1 MLEIFYLYDKG
12 DYENMTAELSNI
24 DWSKKIGWITDP
36 EEAYEVFT
44 ETLSTLCDK
53 YIPTKTVGSENKY
66 KKSYDKDTVRAI
78 KKKHRAWQRYMET
91 RSGQKYI
98 EYVRQR
104 NKVSKLTKKAQRDYE
119 KAIAQDVKNNPKKFW
134 KYVKTKT
141 KSPCNIPDLYLQED
155 DLDKGLATEDKD
167 KADVL
172 ADFYSS
178 VFTKEPS
185 GAIPNPK
192 PQHITS
198 VLHKSIFTE
207 EKIKKKLLAL
217 KTTKS
222 PGPDKIHPRVLKEV
236 ATAIAKPLYWIFSS
250 TMEKRK
256 LPTIWKRANVSPI
269 FKKGNRQLA
278 SNYRPV
284 SLTCI
289 LCKLQ
294 ESMIRDDII
303 AHMNANGLISN
314 KQFGFISGRST
325 ILQLLHVVEEWTD
338 ILDSGGTIDVCYM
351 HFMKAFDKVPHRR
364 LLEKVKSYGIDG
376 DILAWIKS
384 FLEDRK
390 QCVVVNGKHS
400 SWREVTSGIP
410 QGSVLGPLL
419 FVLYINDLPDTAISQ
434 VFLFADDTKLYRQ
447 IRNDSDHKIFQDDIS
462 KLQSWTDDW
471 LLKFHPDKCKILG
484 VGKKELTHQY
494 YMTKDD
500 HSRVALSRV
509 QDEKDVGVTFDEDM
523 TFRKD
528 ISTRAIKANS
538 IMGIIRRTYT
548 YLDPQSFKLLFKSLV
563 RPHLEYGA
571 PIWNPRPKRDIT
583 ELEKGQRRATRQ
595 VPQLKGLSYEDRLR
609 KLQLPTLR
617 YRRLRGGM
625 IETYKLLH
633 DIYDPILPK
642 LLDPVEK
649 SKTRGHRLKLPK
661 KSAKNNIK
669 GHVFSHRIVNDWN
682 SLPEDVVSAPSVNAF
697 KNRLD
702 SHWRTPLR
710 CKVPEL

>member
-1 MLEIFYLYDKG
+1 MFI
-12 DYENMTAELSNI
+12 
-24 DWSKKIGWITDP
+24 
-36 EEAYEVFT
+36 
-44 ETLSTLCDK
+44 
-53 YIPTKTVGSENKY
+53 
-66 KKSYDKDTVRAI
+66 
-78 KKKHRAWQRYMET
+78 Q
-91 RSGQKYI
+91 
-98 EYVRQR
+98 
-104 NKVSKLTKKAQRDYE
+104 
-119 KAIAQDVKNNPKKFW
+119 
-134 KYVKTKT
+134 
-141 KSPCNIPDLYLQED
+141 
-155 DLDKGLATEDKD
+155 LD
-167 KADVL
+167 
-172 ADFYSS
+172 SWR
-178 VFTKEPS
+178 
-185 GAIPNPK
+185 
-192 PQHITS
+192 
-198 VLHKSIFTE
+198 LHKSIFTE

-236 ATAIAKPLYWIFSS
+236 ATTIAKPLYWIFSS
-250 TMEKRK
+250 TMEKIK

-269 FKKGNRQLA
+269 FKKRNKQLA

-338 ILDSGGTIDVCYM
+338 ILESGGTIDVCYM
-351 HFMKAFDKVPHRR
+351 DFMKAFDKVPHRR
-364 LLEKVKSYGIDG
+364 LLENVKSYGIDG
-376 DILAWIKS
+376 DILAWIRS

-390 QCVVVNGKHS
+390 QRVVVNGKHS

-419 FVLYINDLPDTAISQ
+419 FVLYINDLLHTAISQ
-434 VFLFADDTKLYRQ
+434 VFLLADDTKLYRQ
-447 IRNDSDHKIFQDDIS
+447 IGNDSDHKIFQDDIS
-462 KLQSWTDDW
+462 KRQSWEDDW

-494 YMTKDD
+494 YMTKNDI
-500 HSRVALSRV
+500 SLVALSRV
-509 QDEKDVGVTFDEDM
+509 QYEKDVGVTFDEDM
-523 TFRKD
+523 IFCKD
-528 ISTRAIKANS
+528 ISTRVNKANS

-548 YLDPQSFKLLFKSLV
+548 YLDPQSFKLLFKSLL
-563 RPHLEYGA
+563 RPYLEYGA
-571 PIWNPRPKRDIT
+571 PIWNPRLKRDIT
-583 ELEKGQRRATRQ
+583 ELENVQRRATRQ
-595 VPQLKGLSYEDRLR
+595 VPELKGLSYEDRLR

-617 YRRLRGGM
+617 YRRPRGDM

-649 SKTRGHRLKLPK
+649 SKTRGHRFKLPK

-669 GHVFSHRIVNDWN
+669 GHVFSHRIVNDRN
-682 SLPEDVVSAPSVNAF
+682 SLPEDMVSAPSVNAF
-697 KNRLD
+697 KNRFD
-702 SHWRTPLR
+702 SHWRNHPWLYNCEADLELR
-710 CKVPEL
+710 PNRLSQACAPHGNKDNV

>member
-1 MLEIFYLYDKG
+1 M
-12 DYENMTAELSNI
+12 
-24 DWSKKIGWITDP
+24 
-36 EEAYEVFT
+36 
-44 ETLSTLCDK
+44 
-53 YIPTKTVGSENKY
+53 
-66 KKSYDKDTVRAI
+66 
-78 KKKHRAWQRYMET
+78 
-91 RSGQKYI
+91 
-98 EYVRQR
+98 
-104 NKVSKLTKKAQRDYE
+104 
-119 KAIAQDVKNNPKKFW
+119 KNNPKKFW

-178 VFTKEPS
+178 IFTKEPS

-294 ESMIRDDII
+294 ESIIRDDII

-338 ILDSGGTIDVCYM
+338 ILESGGTIDVCYM
-351 HFMKAFDKVPHRR
+351 DFMKAFDEVPHRR
-364 LLEKVKSYGIDG
+364 LLEKVKSYGSDG
-376 DILAWIKS
+376 DKLAWIKS

-390 QCVVVNGKHS
+390 QRVVVNGKYS
-400 SWREVTSGIP
+400 SWRDVTSGIP
-410 QGSVLGPLL
+410 QGSVLEPLL

-447 IRNDSDHKIFQDDIS
+447 IRNDSDHKIFHDDIS
-462 KLQSWTDDW
+462 KLQSWADDW

-500 HSRVALSRV
+500 HSQVALSRV

-528 ISTRAIKANS
+528 ISTRANKANS

-563 RPHLEYGA
+563 RPHLKYGA
-571 PIWNPRPKRDIT
+571 PIWNPRLKRDIT
-583 ELEKGQRRATRQ
+583 ELEKVQRRATRQ
-595 VPQLKGLSYEDRLR
+595 VPQLKGLSYEDRLG

-617 YRRLRGGM
+617 YRRLRGDM

-649 SKTRGHRLKLPK
+649 SKTRGHRFKLPK

-669 GHVFSHRIVNDWN
+669 RHVFSHRIVNDWN

-697 KNRLD
+697 RNRLD
-702 SHWRTPLR
+702 SHGRNHPWLYNWEAELELR
-710 CKVPEL
+710 PNRLSQACAPHGNKDNV

>member
-1 MLEIFYLYDKG
+1 
-12 DYENMTAELSNI
+12 
-24 DWSKKIGWITDP
+24 
-36 EEAYEVFT
+36 
-44 ETLSTLCDK
+44 
-53 YIPTKTVGSENKY
+53 
-66 KKSYDKDTVRAI
+66 
-78 KKKHRAWQRYMET
+78 
-91 RSGQKYI
+91 
-98 EYVRQR
+98 
-104 NKVSKLTKKAQRDYE
+104 
-119 KAIAQDVKNNPKKFW
+119 
-134 KYVKTKT
+134 
-141 KSPCNIPDLYLQED
+141 
-155 DLDKGLATEDKD
+155 
-167 KADVL
+167 
-172 ADFYSS
+172 
-178 VFTKEPS
+178 
-185 GAIPNPK
+185 
-192 PQHITS
+192 
-198 VLHKSIFTE
+198 
-207 EKIKKKLLAL
+207 
-217 KTTKS
+217 
-222 PGPDKIHPRVLKEV
+222 
-236 ATAIAKPLYWIFSS
+236 
-250 TMEKRK
+250 
-256 LPTIWKRANVSPI
+256 
-269 FKKGNRQLA
+269 
-278 SNYRPV
+278 
-284 SLTCI
+284 
-289 LCKLQ
+289 
-294 ESMIRDDII
+294 MIRDDII

-338 ILDSGGTIDVCYM
+338 ILESGGTIDVCYM
-351 HFMKAFDKVPHRR
+351 DFMKAFDKVPHRR

-390 QCVVVNGKHS
+390 QRVVVNGKHS

-419 FVLYINDLPDTAISQ
+419 FVLYINNLPDTAISQ
-434 VFLFADDTKLYRQ
+434 VFLFADDTKLYGQ
-447 IRNDSDHKIFQDDIS
+447 IRKDSDHKIFQNNIL
-462 KLQSWTDDW
+462 KLQSWADDW

-484 VGKKELTHQY
+484 MGKKELTHQY

-500 HSRVALSRV
+500 HSRIALSRV

-528 ISTRAIKANS
+528 ISTRANKANA

-571 PIWNPRPKRDIT
+571 SIWNPRLKRDIT
-583 ELEKGQRRATRQ
+583 ELEKVQRRATRQ

-617 YRRLRGGM
+617 YRRLRGDM
-625 IETYKLLH
+625 TETYKLLH

-642 LLDPVEK
+642 LLEPVEK

-702 SHWRTPLR
+702 CHWRNHPPTKQGTFP
-710 CKVPEL
+710 